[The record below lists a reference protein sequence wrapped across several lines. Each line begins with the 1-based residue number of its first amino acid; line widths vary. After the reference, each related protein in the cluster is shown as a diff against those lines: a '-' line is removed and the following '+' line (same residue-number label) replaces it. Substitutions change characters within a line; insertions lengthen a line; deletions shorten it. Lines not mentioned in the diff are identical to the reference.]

1 MDKQKYKRMV
11 IIIPCLNEEEVL
23 QNTHGELYNLLLKLI
38 NENLIHPDSIICY
51 IDDGSRDN
59 TWEII
64 KTLCLKN
71 SNATGIKLSR
81 NFGHQNA
88 IIAGLESM
96 VGTSDFAITIDADL
110 QDDITKIPEMIQ
122 AYNNGSEIVFGIRSS
137 RTQDKFIKKITA
149 GLFYKTLSLID
160 DGIIPDHADFRLM
173 SKKAISSLLS
183 HNEYNIYLR
192 GIVSK
197 LGFQTSKV
205 YYARKKRLSG
215 ETKYPFKKMLSF
227 ALDGVFSH
235 SVRPLRKL
243 LIFSCIIIILSCFY
257 TLYIFYIKFVTGTA
271 IPGWT
276 SIVLPIIILGNLQ
289 IIAIG
294 LLGEYLA
301 KVIMDVKRRPR
312 YIIDEKIN

>member
-1 MDKQKYKRMV
+1 MV
-11 IIIPCLNEEEVL
+11 IIVPCLNEEDIL
-23 QNTHGELYNLLLKLI
+23 QYTHGELYNLLLSLI
-38 NENLIHPDSIICY
+38 NEKSIHPDSNICY
-51 IDDGSRDN
+51 IDDGSTDS

-64 KTLCLKN
+64 KKLCLKN
-71 SNATGIKLSR
+71 SNTTGIKLSR

-96 VGTSDFAITIDADL
+96 VGSSDFSITIDADL
-110 QDDITKIPEMIQ
+110 QDDINKIPEMIQ

-149 GLFYKTLSLID
+149 GLFYKTLSVID
-160 DGIIPDHADFRLM
+160 DGIVPDHADFRLM
-173 SKKAISSLLS
+173 SNKAISALLS
-183 HNEYNIYLR
+183 HNEYNIFLR

-215 ETKYPFKKMLSF
+215 KTKYPYRKMISF

-243 LIFSCIIIILSCFY
+243 LIFACMIIILSFIY
-257 TLYIFYIKFVTGTA
+257 ILHIFYVKFVTGTA

-276 SIVLPIIILGNLQ
+276 SIVLPIIILGSLQ

-301 KVIMDVKRRPR
+301 KVIMDVKKRPR
-312 YIIDEKIN
+312 YIIDEKIK